1 MSAAYLIDLPD
12 FQLIFGEKAEALF
25 LTYNEAN
32 TQGWTG
38 YQGLDFHWLDWN
50 LILAEENPELFQYW
64 VGIVNEYESKPVVFI
79 NYATLTDD
87 ETTEDLINTCLED
100 MRDFIY
106 ADEKWLIAT
115 RTSIFYNLTS
125 PILKSIRG
133 GLGIPEPLPV

>member
-1 MSAAYLIDLPD
+1 MSAAYLIDLPE

-38 YQGLDFHWLDWN
+38 YTGLDFYWLDWT
-50 LILAEENPELFQYW
+50 LILAEQNPELFQYW
-64 VGIVNEYESKPVVFI
+64 VGIVNEYEFKPVVFI

-87 ETTEDLINTCLED
+87 DLTKDLIDSCLED

-106 ADEKWLIAT
+106 ADEQWLINT
-115 RTSIFYNLTS
+115 KETISYNLTN
-125 PILKSIRG
+125 PILRSIRG
-133 GLGIPEPLPV
+133 GLGLPEPLPV